1 MKILRFSEPTFE
13 AEVAALDR
21 VHVPADSVRETVRE
35 ILCAVRDE
43 GDAAVLRYTAKFG
56 GPTLPAGAA
65 LRVQAEEFSAALRA
79 IDSRTLEALR
89 AAHVNVGGFA
99 RKGLRKD
106 WHMKNAEGATVG
118 ERFRPFERVGLYVPG
133 GSAPLVSTAIMTCA
147 FAQAA
152 GCKEIVV
159 CTPAD
164 QHNAISPALL
174 VAVYL
179 CGATEVYRIG
189 GAQAIGA
196 MACGTPTIREVRKIF
211 GPGNRF
217 VVEAKRQVLGRVAID
232 LLPGP
237 SEVMVVADAA
247 ANAQWIAAD
256 LLAQA
261 EHGADSAMLFATAS
275 PSKLAEVE
283 AAIHAQVV
291 SLPRQ
296 AQLGPV
302 LEENAVLILAQD
314 EAHLVD
320 IVNRYA
326 PEHLAL
332 HLAKPE
338 PFAKRIDNAGCI
350 FLGGWSPVAAGDFLA
365 GPSHTLPT
373 GGAAKSFAGL
383 TADQFQRRTSYVR
396 YDEESLRQAT
406 PIIETFAEIE
416 GLAAH
421 GRSARIRLGP
431 AEKL

>member
-1 MKILRFSEPTFE
+1 MRILHPTDPAYVSEL
-13 AEVAALDR
+13 AKLDR
-21 VHVPADSVRETVRE
+21 IHVPADDVCETVRE

-56 GPTLPAGAA
+56 GPQLPDGAA
-65 LRVQAEEFSAALRA
+65 LRVQPEEFTAALKA
-79 IDSRTLEALR
+79 IDPAILEALR

-106 WHMKNAEGATVG
+106 WQMHNAEGATVG
-118 ERFRPFERVGLYVPG
+118 ERFRPFDRVGLYVPG

-152 GCKEIVV
+152 GCREIVV

-164 QHNAISPALL
+164 RDNALNPALL

-179 CGATEVYRIG
+179 CGATEVYRVG

-196 MACGTPTIREVRKIF
+196 MACGTASIGKVKKIF

-237 SEVMVVADAA
+237 SEVMVVGDAQ

-261 EHGADSAMLFATAS
+261 EHGADSAMIFATAN
-275 PSKLAEVE
+275 PAKLLEVE
-283 AAIHAQVV
+283 VAIHAQAG

-302 LEENAVLILAQD
+302 LEENAVLILARD
-314 EAHLVD
+314 ENHLVE
-320 IVNRYA
+320 IVNDYA
-326 PEHLAL
+326 PEHLSL
-332 HLAKPE
+332 HLTKPDH
-338 PFAKRIDNAGCI
+338 FAKRIETAGCI

-373 GGAAKSFAGL
+373 GGASKSFAGL
-383 TADQFQRRTSYVR
+383 TADQFQRRTSFVR
-396 YDEESLRQAT
+396 YDEKSLRQAT
-406 PIIETFAEIE
+406 PIIETFARIE
-416 GLAAH
+416 GLEAH
-421 GRSARIRLGP
+421 GRSARIRLSP
-431 AEKL
+431 SE